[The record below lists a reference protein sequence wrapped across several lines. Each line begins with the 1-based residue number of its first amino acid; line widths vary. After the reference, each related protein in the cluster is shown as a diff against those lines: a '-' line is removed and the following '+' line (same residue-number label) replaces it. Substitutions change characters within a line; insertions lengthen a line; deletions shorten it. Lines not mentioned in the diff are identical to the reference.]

1 MAWKFDQHIV
11 DIIWTHPIGEIEDS
25 ASIVMGDS
33 TSDLTVDT
41 GDRTNDTSTL
51 DQGQRIIDGD
61 I

>member
-1 MAWKFDQHIV
+1 MAWKFDQNIV
-11 DIIWTHPIGEIEDS
+11 DLIWTHPIGEIEDS